1 MPQASVTSTLPR
13 IAGVWAASKGENGRR
28 GVPGA
33 VTAAS
38 SPDPVKHAAVLGPIK
53 AKPCGW
59 PRKGGQP

>member
-1 MPQASVTSTLPR
+1 MNSAEFQR
-13 IAGVWAASKGENGRR
+13 IENRGGFGAVSKGESDRR
-28 GVPGA
+28 GDPGA
-33 VTAAS
+33 VAAAS